1 MRVVGFAGT
10 DEKVEYLKSIGFDAA
25 YNYKTVPS
33 LAEAIKEGC
42 PNGVDVFFDNVGGE
56 FFDTVL
62 PQMNTFGRISIC
74 GIISTYNDS
83 DELSK
88 GLSMNKLI
96 LLKQLTVRGFIV
108 IRWIN
113 QWDDAFKEMAQWIS
127 EGKLQYRE
135 KVYEGFDS
143 IYDAFMCL
151 FQGGNIGKVV
161 VKV

>member
-62 PQMNTFGRISIC
+62 PQMNTFGRITIC
-74 GIISTYNDS
+74 GIISTYSNS
-83 DELSK
+83 EYSK
-88 GLSMNKLI
+88 GPSVTPLVLF
-96 LLKQLTVRGFIV
+96 KQLTIKGFV
-108 IRWIN
+108 AFRCKD
-113 QWDDAFKEMAQWIS
+113 QWNDAFKEMAQWIS